1 MNTILPYHSLPKPE
15 DVPGQ
20 VVIKRSN
27 QFFSL
32 RLKELWDYRELLFF
46 LTWRD
51 LKVRYAQTALGAA
64 WIIIQPLVNT
74 IIFSLLFG
82 GLLKVSSGGVPYPV
96 FALAG
101 LVPWNYFAS
110 SLNKSSTSLINNVN
124 LITKV
129 YFPRLII
136 PISGVLSGVVDFL
149 ITFVLLMLTM
159 LLYHVPFTPNI
170 LLFPILLLL
179 TLLTALGFSLW
190 LSALNVRFRDI
201 NYLVPFM
208 IQAWM
213 YITPVIYSTT
223 LIPSRFR
230 FLMALNPMTGIVE
243 GFRWAILG
251 SQLANTQPSMTNI
264 VVSTAITFFVL
275 ITGMIFFRHSE
286 RTFADII

>member
-27 QFFSL
+27 RFFSL

-159 LLYHVPFTPNI
+159 LLYHVPFTPYL

-243 GFRWAILG
+243 GFRWAVLG
-251 SQLANTQPSMTNI
+251 SQLSNTQPSMTI
-264 VVSTAITFFVL
+264 IAVSTAITLFVL